1 MTPEDFKNNGIYK
14 GSTLLYPKKTIQGII
29 DNLMPTEKI
38 IILTNCNSESHPG
51 VLAVTTNRL
60 VFSST
65 VLFSTY
71 FKDFDIKKITS
82 LNLESSLISKL
93 TIQSSSDKVVL
104 SALRKEVGQ
113 EIVSKIKELQFS
125 PSTTSDAGSQH
136 GLNDLE
142 KLAELKAKGI
152 LTEEEF
158 TLKKKQILG
167 I

>member
-29 DNLMPTEKI
+29 DNLMSTEEI
-38 IILTNCNSESHPG
+38 IILTNCNSDSHPG
-51 VLAVTTNRL
+51 VLAVTTTRL
-60 VFSST
+60 IFSST
-65 VLFSTY
+65 VLFSSY

-82 LNLESSLISKL
+82 LNLESNLTSKL
-93 TIQSSSDKVVL
+93 TVQSSSDKVVVT
-104 SALRKEVGQ
+104 SLRKEVAQ

-125 PSTTSDAGSQH
+125 PSTTFTAASQH

-152 LTEEEF
+152 ITEEEF